1 MTTGPGHRSLRR
13 GRISLPQHV
22 YFITTTTA
30 NRCPH
35 FANAILASAACRVIE
50 AQATW
55 GDARLM
61 SWVLMP
67 DHWHGLA
74 QLGDGDNLALVIN
87 RFKSLVTKALRP
99 RGTPHPIWARSY
111 FERAVRADD
120 DLANAARY
128 LVANPVRAG
137 LVSRAGD
144 WPFLDS
150 RWL

>member
-1 MTTGPGHRSLRR
+1 METRPGHRNLRR

-30 NRCPH
+30 DRYPH
-35 FANAILASAACRVIE
+35 FADPGRASIACRVIE
-50 AQATW
+50 AEATW

-67 DHWHGLA
+67 DHWHGLV
-74 QLGDGDNLALVIN
+74 QLGDCDYLSLVVN
-87 RFKSLVTKALRP
+87 RFKSLATKALRAG
-99 RGTPHPIWARSY
+99 GTTHPVWARSY
-111 FERAVRADD
+111 FERAVRADQ
-120 DLANAARY
+120 DLATIARY
-128 LVANPVRAG
+128 LIANPIRAG

-144 WPFLDS
+144 YPFLDT

>member
-1 MTTGPGHRSLRR
+1 MRR

-30 NRCPH
+30 HRRPH

-67 DHWHGLA
+67 DHWHGLV
-74 QLGDGDNLALVIN
+74 QLGQRDSLPLVVN
-87 RFKSLVTKALRP
+87 RFKSRVTKALRAN
-99 RGTPHPIWARSY
+99 GTTGPIWAQSY
-111 FERAVRADD
+111 FERAVRADR
-120 DLANAARY
+120 DLETAARY

-137 LVSRAGD
+137 LVQRAGD
-144 WPFLDS
+144 WPFLDT